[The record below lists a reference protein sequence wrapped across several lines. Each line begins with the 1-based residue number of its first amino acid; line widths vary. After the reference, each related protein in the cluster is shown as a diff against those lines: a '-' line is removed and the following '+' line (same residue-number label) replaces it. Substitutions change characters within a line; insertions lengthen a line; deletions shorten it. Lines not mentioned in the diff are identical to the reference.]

1 MKEIDDELM
10 GDRIGYKLEQ
20 LMELAGLSVAQAIY
34 HATKTEENW
43 KGVKKI
49 LTVSGPGSIIYFLK

>member
-10 GDRIGYKLEQ
+10 GDKIGYKSEQ
-20 LMELAGLSVAQAIY
+20 LMELAGLSVAQSIY
-34 HATKTEENW
+34 HTIQTEENW

-49 LTVSGPGSIIYFLK
+49 LTISGPGSRI